1 MIASPAPREIV
12 QPAPAPRLL
21 VELPSWPRVFFGN
34 LRDIVFPRRLPPL
47 ELLSAPAPFWRDVF
61 VKRGL
66 PWRHF
71 LDSGA
76 CHLIACGL
84 LIGVSRLIA
93 LQPQV
98 VVQPAFDHNDVI
110 YYRAEEYL
118 PPLDTRSAGESQP
131 SKADPELSL
140 QPIISVPAETDNHS
154 QTIVAPPSVKL
165 KRDVALPNIVAWSDK
180 TEKPQLEIPAAPLT
194 LAADLSRIAPRVER
208 SVVAAPPDA
217 ARLTDRRQQ
226 RTLQS
231 TVVAPPAELKDVRQ
245 SAGLQAPIDVTPPP
259 PSVQATTTRPI
270 GDLNIGRSAV
280 IAPAPQLAVGEQR
293 TIAARRGPA
302 VGGVASAVVAPPPSL
317 SSSGSSGA
325 SFGARG
331 RVIALNLH
339 PAVGAP
345 PNPPPGNRRGTFAAT
360 PEGRSGGSG
369 SGGSAGATVSGGD
382 GRGNGNGK
390 EKGSGPNRKG
400 SGDLP
405 AGLYVGSAGA
415 KTSAVAGD
423 AAGKS
428 VAINSAN
435 VRAAATVPSPRA
447 ASPSHPTQTES
458 AAKLSAAEKEVFGNR
473 KFYSLTLNM
482 PNLNSAGGSWVIRFA
497 ELDHDASHGANRDE
511 STPAADLSQ
520 PAATRKVD
528 PAYPLQ
534 LMRQNVTGTV
544 ILYAIIHADGTVG
557 GVRVLRGVDDRL
569 DQFASEAIAQWKF
582 QPATKN
588 GAPVD
593 VEATFQIPFKP
604 GRVGSN
610 F

>member
-1 MIASPAPREIV
+1 MMTASPVSSEI
-12 QPAPAPRLL
+12 QRSARAPRLL
-21 VELPSWPRVFFGN
+21 VELPSWPRAFFGN
-34 LRDIVFPRRLPPL
+34 LWDLISPRRLPPL
-47 ELLSAPAPFWRDVF
+47 ELQSAPAPFWHDVF

-66 PWRHF
+66 PWRRF

-98 VVQPAFDHNDVI
+98 VATPAFDHSDVI
-110 YYRAEEYL
+110 YYHAEEYL
-118 PPLDTRSAGESQP
+118 PPLDTRNARESLP
-131 SKADPELSL
+131 SKADPELSR
-140 QPIISVPAETDNHS
+140 QPIISVPAEADNRS

-180 TEKPQLEIPAAPLT
+180 TERPQLEIPEAPLT

-217 ARLTDRRQQ
+217 AHLTDRRQQ

-231 TVVAPPAELKDVRQ
+231 SVVAPPAELKDIRQ
-245 SAGLQAPIDVTPPP
+245 SPGLQAPVDVTPPP
-259 PSVQATTTRPI
+259 PSVQAATTRPI

-293 TIAARRGPA
+293 TAAARRGPA
-302 VGGVASAVVAPPPSL
+302 FGGVASAVVAPPPSL
-317 SSSGSSGA
+317 SSAGSSGA

-331 RVIALNLH
+331 HVIALNLH

-345 PNPPPGNRRGTFAAT
+345 PNPPAGNRRGTFAAT
-360 PEGRSGGSG
+360 PEGHTGASGSVG
-369 SGGSAGATVSGGD
+369 SGGATAGAGG
-382 GRGNGNGK
+382 GNGNGK
-390 EKGSGPNRKG
+390 EARSGSKRTG
-400 SGDLP
+400 SSDLP
-405 AGLYVGSAGA
+405 AGLYVGNTGA
-415 KTSAVAGD
+415 KTSALAGD
-423 AAGKS
+423 GAGET
-428 VAINSAN
+428 VAVNSTNAKLSTS
-435 VRAAATVPSPRA
+435 APEPRP
-447 ASPSHPTQTES
+447 ASPSRPMQTENAS
-458 AAKLSAAEKEVFGNR
+458 KLSAAEKEVFGNR

-497 ELDHDASHGANRDE
+497 ELDHGTGHQSQDPNAPG
-511 STPAADLSQ
+511 ADLSQ
-520 PAATRKVD
+520 PAATKKVD
-528 PAYPLQ
+528 PAYPTQ
-534 LMRQNVTGTV
+534 LMRQNVAGKV
-544 ILYAIIHADGTVG
+544 ILYAVIHADGTVG
-557 GVRVLRGVDDRL
+557 SVRVLRGVDDRL
-569 DQFASEAIAQWKF
+569 DQFASEAIVQWKF
-582 QPATKN
+582 QPATKD
-588 GAPVD
+588 GTPVD